1 MNRKLRKS
9 HLTKL
14 YHFKGHPLKP
24 IYELPTEDLNS
35 LLFYTSPKGE
45 MIPISSI
52 ISISPT
58 TLKTTNATFTI
69 NDSAYNNLKDKLTN
83 YEAIKLMYSQ
93 TPEYILATKEAL
105 KAQLNGYLE
114 PDEADIDDK
123 ADDEP
128 ELPEQLQQLVAFLS
142 ALNSKGH

>member
-1 MNRKLRKS
+1 
-9 HLTKL
+9 
-14 YHFKGHPLKP
+14 
-24 IYELPTEDLNS
+24 
-35 LLFYTSPKGE
+35 

-69 NDSAYNNLKDKLTN
+69 NDNVYDILKDKLTN

-93 TPEYILATKEAL
+93 TPEYILATKETL

-128 ELPEQLQQLVAFLS
+128 EFPEQLQQLVAFLS